1 MQAIIKPREITED
14 IQNDG
19 SIRMYL
25 EFEFSKPGEIA
36 RVNITK
42 QNAQFINLCRE
53 LIGKEVVVG
62 LERGEMNGR
71 PFWRITDNNFQL
83 VKLGPITLTS
93 TTQQSGTQKVA

>member
-1 MQAIIKPREITED
+1 MQAIIKPRAINED
-14 IQNDG
+14 IQSDG
-19 SIRMYL
+19 SIRIFL

-42 QNAQFINLCRE
+42 QNSQFINLCRE
-53 LIGKEVVVG
+53 LVGKEVVVG

-83 VKLGPITLTS
+83 VKLGPITQ
-93 TTQQSGTQKVA
+93 TQPNQQLGTQKVA